1 MSQPRDAGANGS
13 YAHHHLRDQNCGT
26 MKTAPACL
34 GKHGTEY
41 AFRDYEI
48 AGASGAARQR
58 RYGIPRMVA
67 ASGIMLAERWNM
79 IHNEPVKAITTST
92 MVKISAIIDQ
102 PLSERAFMCRK

>member
-1 MSQPRDAGANGS
+1 MPITIYGIKNCDTTKKARAWLDKRGA
-13 YAHHHLRDQNCGT
+13 D
-26 MKTAPACL
+26 
-34 GKHGTEY
+34 Y

-48 AGASGAARQR
+48 AGTSGRCRRQR